1 MSGQQFVQSC
11 GIGDV
16 AAHRP
21 DLVEARGH
29 GDDAEARDR
38 TVGRLHADGASERC
52 GLADGSAG
60 VGAHGQRGLET
71 GEGCGRTTRGTAG
84 HVLEVPRVAGVAEGR
99 VLGRR
104 SHREFVEVGLAEHRQ
119 TSGLDL
125 VVHGRLVGRNP
136 VLEHLRSRSGGH
148 TFGDDEVLQRH
159 RDACQGVEVLT
170 GGALGVDGLRGLQGE
185 FVGDGDEGVEVI
197 LGGGDAVEVGLRD
210 FDGGELTGFQ
220 SCGEFEGA
228 LVRQFGHLIP
238 PRGSAGR
245 GTCRPRRP
253 GPRPVP
259 VRWSASRPRRR
270 GA

>member
-1 MSGQQFVQSC
+1 MSGQQFVQDC
-11 GIGDV
+11 GVGDV
-16 AAHRP
+16 AAHRS

-38 TVGRLHADGASERC
+38 PVGWLDADGSGERG

-60 VGAHGQRGLET
+60 VGAHGQRGLES
-71 GEGCGRTTRGTAG
+71 GEGCSCAAGGTAG
-84 HVLEVPRVAGVAEGR
+84 DVFEVPWVAGVAEGR

-104 SHREFVEVGLAEHRQ
+104 AHGEFVEVGLAEHRQ
-119 TSGLDL
+119 TGGLDL
-125 VVHGRLVGRNP
+125 VVHRRFVGRDP
-136 VLEHLRSRSGGH
+136 VLEHLRPGGR
-148 TFGDDEVLQRH
+148 TRAFGDDEVLQRD
-159 RDACQGVEVLT
+159 RDAGQGVDVLT

-210 FDGGELTGFQ
+210 FDGGELAGLQ

-259 VRWSASRPRRR
+259 VRWTASRPPRR